1 LFEDD
6 GYERDPVFSPDGKRL
21 LFVWSNGWRDEL
33 RVLDF
38 ETNNLD
44 VLAAGSSLWH
54 PAWSPNGQRVAF
66 AKAEPAEN
74 PQLAIMDLADR
85 SETPLAVTDLDVWSA
100 HPQFG
105 SDGRLFYSSAN
116 SMGHSAV
123 FSVSL
128 DGGVDPVRV
137 TSLDVGHIHQPAVS
151 PDGEWLAFRHN
162 TEIWLAP
169 LVRGAIADG
178 TARRITEEGGDS
190 FAFTADGSSIIYSI
204 GNRVWR
210 HPIPVGKPMEIP
222 VRLDPERAFPAPLLI
237 HRVRLLDYST
247 GDFGSETSLFIE
259 NGRILRI
266 GAEAGQTLPR
276 DLVTIDAGGRFA
288 IPGFFDMHAHIQ
300 RTFHG
305 AWLAYGVTSL
315 RDVGGPLD
323 WLGALADRSDH
334 FASEL
339 PRLFF
344 AGDILHGVSSTRD
357 PIMIA
362 DAAEARRYVRQ
373 WNARGVHFI
382 KTHPGLTWSAQRAL
396 VDEAHQLG
404 LPVVEHGDTLAYLL
418 RSVTVGGAFLEHLGF
433 RRYDDVMQLLAATG
447 TRWTPTIAL
456 SVRHA
461 VTVREDPEN
470 WVDEKF
476 RAFAPPSAVKEIFSY
491 GILDDMR
498 ILQGLWRETR
508 NELHEAETTGVKLL
522 AGTDAPAWLVS
533 PGVSLHQELVA
544 FVDAGLSPLAALR
557 MATQDA
563 ATALGAGS
571 SLGSLDV
578 GKLADIVLLDASP
591 LEDIHNTR
599 TIWRVIKD
607 GWLFDPEM
615 LRPPESDSTTK

>member
-1 LFEDD
+1 
-6 GYERDPVFSPDGKRL
+6 
-21 LFVWSNGWRDEL
+21 
-33 RVLDF
+33 
-38 ETNNLD
+38 
-44 VLAAGSSLWH
+44 
-54 PAWSPNGQRVAF
+54 
-66 AKAEPAEN
+66 
-74 PQLAIMDLADR
+74 
-85 SETPLAVTDLDVWSA
+85 
-100 HPQFG
+100 
-105 SDGRLFYSSAN
+105 
-116 SMGHSAV
+116 
-123 FSVSL
+123 
-128 DGGVDPVRV
+128 
-137 TSLDVGHIHQPAVS
+137 
-151 PDGEWLAFRHN
+151 
-162 TEIWLAP
+162 
-169 LVRGAIADG
+169 
-178 TARRITEEGGDS
+178 
-190 FAFTADGSSIIYSI
+190 
-204 GNRVWR
+204 
-210 HPIPVGKPMEIP
+210 
-222 VRLDPERAFPAPLLI
+222 
-237 HRVRLLDYST
+237 
-247 GDFGSETSLFIE
+247 
-259 NGRILRI
+259 
-266 GAEAGQTLPR
+266 
-276 DLVTIDAGGRFA
+276 
-288 IPGFFDMHAHIQ
+288 
-300 RTFHG
+300 
-305 AWLAYGVTSL
+305 
-315 RDVGGPLD
+315 
-323 WLGALADRSDH
+323 
-334 FASEL
+334 
-339 PRLFF
+339 
-344 AGDILHGVSSTRD
+344 
-357 PIMIA
+357 
-362 DAAEARRYVRQ
+362 
-373 WNARGVHFI
+373 VHFI

-447 TRWTPTIAL
+447 TRWTPTLAV

-476 RAFAPPSAVKEIFSY
+476 RAFAPPSAVKEILSY

-508 NELHEAETTGVKLL
+508 NELHEAQTTGVKLL

-599 TIWRVIKD
+599 TIWRVIKN